1 MPRTRRLVV
10 KSIVLAVGLTVLAS
24 ALAEGALLAPG
35 IGDVRAEIAT
45 ELKPDRVPVVLVHG
59 LRGNA
64 SSTWGAPA
72 DEDESP
78 RGIYIALCRAGYKP
92 GQTLFVCDYR
102 DDNIGDYREIA
113 LRDLPAAIEKALAAS
128 GADRVDLVAR
138 SMGGLVARAYV
149 TSQAYRGDVRTLVM
163 IATPHR
169 GSFGANIVKA
179 MEMIHLQEQ
188 LRSRNELHRRPLESP
203 SIPPASELFGA
214 FEDEVAYVARQS
226 RELWEPLFGY
236 YYASA
241 WLLQERPG
249 GGRDQPPAF
258 LDWLVGEQPQVYRA
272 LMAAQS
278 RPTALITSPRRASG
292 RLCPAQVKA

>member
-128 GADRVDLVAR
+128 GADRVDR
-138 SMGGLVARAYV
+138 DGSGIGLGHPVGSTGSRIMV
-149 TSQAYRGDVRTLVM
+149 TLIHAMRRHGKTLGL
-163 IATPHR
+163 AT
-169 GSFGANIVKA
+169 
-179 MEMIHLQEQ
+179 LC
-188 LRSRNELHRRPLESP
+188 
-203 SIPPASELFGA
+203 
-214 FEDEVAYVARQS
+214 
-226 RELWEPLFGY
+226 
-236 YYASA
+236 
-241 WLLQERPG
+241 G
-249 GGRDQPPAF
+249 GG
-258 LDWLVGEQPQVYRA
+258 GIS
-272 LMAAQS
+272 MACAIEM
-278 RPTALITSPRRASG
+278 L
-292 RLCPAQVKA
+292 